1 MAAMQA
7 LISAGIEFD
16 CFEAT
21 ERVGGH
27 WHTDYDCLHLITPRE
42 GSGFRGDPMPQ
53 SWADFPRRSQML
65 DYLER
70 LADRNHLRDRVT
82 FGTRVDRLDPIGA
95 NAIGGWNVSTSDG
108 RTRTY
113 AGILVANGHNSVPF
127 IPTVAGEF
135 TGKMLHSG
143 EYSNPTDIEGRR
155 VLVVGLCAPRGPQLP
170 VYSDQSAVIVDM
182 LELQERMQTPLAD
195 TFSATDEPEGR
206 IDIVRS
212 IWNDQMAAT
221 RKRLGELARLSP
233 PAAGPAAAGPAAAG
247 PSKSAPFAAQR

>member
-1 MAAMQA
+1 MDRRCCIIGAGAVGMAAMQA

-21 ERVGGH
+21 ERVGGN

-65 DYLER
+65 EYLER
-70 LADRNHLRDRVT
+70 FADRNHLRDRVT

-113 AGILVANGHNSVPF
+113 A
-127 IPTVAGEF
+127 
-135 TGKMLHSG
+135 
-143 EYSNPTDIEGRR
+143 
-155 VLVVGLCAPRGPQLP
+155 
-170 VYSDQSAVIVDM
+170 
-182 LELQERMQTPLAD
+182 
-195 TFSATDEPEGR
+195 EPEGR